1 MKKCRLLSFV
11 NVSWCLRTSSQRQN
25 KWVLD
30 FLSWIPQSAVF
41 LKAKTL
47 GSVLA
52 PSLFAYFNLPRT
64 TSPASFSLTELFV
77 PFFWFSAM
85 FCTSLFCDVSRRT
98 ICFLPVCLLES
109 LPPSSGGPGVFYMAT
124 SVLTEARHHNDC
136 VSLTFVLSI
145 QKCVLAG
152 YIIYSCKSLL
162 LASVTLTWPLFICW
176 WAMS

>member
-52 PSLFAYFNLPRT
+52 PAYLLILIYHVPLLLPLFPLQNCLCHFSGFLQCFAHLFSVTSAGGLSAFCQFVSL
-64 TSPASFSLTELFV
+64 SLCLH
-77 PFFWFSAM
+77 
-85 FCTSLFCDVSRRT
+85 
-98 ICFLPVCLLES
+98 LPVDL
-109 LPPSSGGPGVFYMAT
+109 VF
-124 SVLTEARHHNDC
+124 S
-136 VSLTFVLSI
+136 
-145 QKCVLAG
+145 
-152 YIIYSCKSLL
+152 
-162 LASVTLTWPLFICW
+162 TWPLQFWPRHVIIMTVSPSPLYSLYRNVCW
-176 WAMS
+176 LVI